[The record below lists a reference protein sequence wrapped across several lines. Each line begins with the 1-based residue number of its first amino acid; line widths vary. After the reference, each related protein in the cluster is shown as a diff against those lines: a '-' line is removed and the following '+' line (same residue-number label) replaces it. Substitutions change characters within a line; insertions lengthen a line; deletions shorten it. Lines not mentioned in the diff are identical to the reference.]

1 MVGKHHATSRKA
13 RRGDRH
19 LAPCKGIREIF
30 YCGIRNPVKFC
41 LWNPESWVLKSGSGK
56 HGVESRIQDY
66 PGFPYMGHHSAATDY
81 SFVLENL
88 LDRILFTAT
97 RASNTN

>member
-13 RRGDRH
+13 RRSDRH

-30 YCGIRNPVKFC
+30 YCGMRNPVKFC
-41 LWNPESWVLKSGSGK
+41 LWNPESWVL
-56 HGVESRIQDY
+56 ESRIQDY
-66 PGFPYMGHHSAATDY
+66 PGFPYMGHHSAATNC

-88 LDRILFTAT
+88 LDSILFTVA